1 MMVTDQGSS
10 AHGNLLTRTLK
21 FLPADVIWLLTDQ
34 VEVDA
39 LSLWQPFG
47 PPLLKSVDQKTLSD
61 DDKRLIYKWKVWPL
75 TIYTISNNS
84 CYFSELWNF
93 FLVKAMSLPLKPAQL
108 NPYFLEVWGI

>member
-39 LSLWQPFG
+39 LSL
-47 PPLLKSVDQKTLSD
+47 
-61 DDKRLIYKWKVWPL
+61 
-75 TIYTISNNS
+75 
-84 CYFSELWNF
+84 
-93 FLVKAMSLPLKPAQL
+93 
-108 NPYFLEVWGI
+108 